1 MTGLVTVYTTCAHA
15 EEAAR
20 LARTLVEENLIAC
33 ANVIQGVMSFYR
45 WEGQVTNQPEAA
57 ILMKT
62 TEAKLAELKSRLA
75 ELHSYDLPCIVA
87 WPIVD
92 GSEAYGQWVRGEVG
106 N

>member
-20 LARTLVEENLIAC
+20 LSRELVDERLIAC

-62 TEAKLAELKSRLA
+62 TEAKFPALKTRLA
-75 ELHSYDLPCIVA
+75 ELHSYDVPCIVA

-92 GSEAYGQWVRGEVG
+92 ANEAYAQWVRGAVDD
-106 N
+106 